1 VEDRTAVHCSFVV
14 EVTMVVVVV
23 VVVVVAVA
31 RAGHVVPSMRF
42 LSWLIEQEA
51 NEICTYQI
59 HHSELVHESSST
71 HHILLDAIGDALD
84 NVLHYGTMVALW
96 LVITKA
102 HHAPTF
108 ADRIPA
114 HFDNPVIDLFTTGF
128 QTGKWKHSHS
138 SRHGKRNFLLAARD
152 VPLPLVVTYTHCVP
166 GFIIS
171 FRTLAPTPNVKSKN
185 GLSVEVWL
193 GW

>member
-1 VEDRTAVHCSFVV
+1 VVHCSFVV
-14 EVTMVVVVV
+14 EVT
-23 VVVVVAVA
+23 VVVVVAVV
-31 RAGHVVPSMRF
+31 RAGRVALSMRF

-51 NEICTYQI
+51 NVICTYQI
-59 HHSELVHESSST
+59 HRSELAHESSST

-84 NVLHYGTMVALW
+84 NVLHYGTMIALW

-114 HFDNPVIDLFTTGF
+114 HFDNTVIDLFAIGF
-128 QTGKWKHSHS
+128 ETGKMGHSHS
-138 SRHGKRNFLLAARD
+138 SRLGKRNFLLAARD
-152 VPLPLVVTYTHCVP
+152 LPLPLVVTYTHCVP

-185 GLSVEVWL
+185 GLRVEVRL